1 MKTENVTQIARQYL
15 ARGWAPVPIPHGEKG
30 PVIAGWEKLTIT
42 PDNVENHFINGT
54 TQNIGVM
61 LGPKSNGLTDV
72 DLDCS
77 EAVRLAPYFLPAT
90 EAVFGRASK
99 ACSHYLYKVSDPE
112 PLTVQKYLD
121 DNKST
126 IIELR
131 LGAKSAVQTIMPPSQ
146 HPSGELVAWV
156 KYGEP
161 KAVSFTPLSRAVRGL
176 AFASLLMRH
185 WPIHGGAHDV
195 ALRVGGFL
203 ARAGQP
209 VEHIGQLV
217 EIVARE
223 AGDTVTSHH
232 GRTAMDAAESFAE
245 GKHVYGLPALRERFG
260 EKVANALAKIM
271 NYGAAA
277 IRVNPGD
284 LPRVVDQAEAALLE
298 ADYGL
303 YQRGISV
310 VRAAWSKLKAAD
322 NKDTYAHL
330 LVPVNAT
337 HLVETLTKVAAF
349 EKWDGRNKKYV
360 PIDCPEKI
368 ANTYLARVGH
378 WQLPVLAG
386 VINAPCL
393 RHDGSVLSKPGYDP
407 LSGLLFEPNGVEF
420 PPVPDNPTKQQ
431 AQDALKILKHLLR
444 EFPFVADADRSVALS
459 GILTALDR
467 RAMAQA
473 PMHGS
478 TAPVI
483 ASGKTL
489 LWNIATLIATG
500 QEVAV
505 VAQGWDDEELEKRLG
520 AALLA
525 GQGSI
530 SIDNCVR
537 PVGGDFLNTVLTSPR
552 VKLRP
557 LGTSQEIE
565 VPTNATMFCNGNNIT
580 FKADFTRRVLLST
593 IDPKLERPESRK
605 FQSDPKAE
613 IDRRRGEFVI
623 AALTVLRAYHVAKPN
638 IDLTPFA
645 SYEDY
650 NYRIIGPLLW
660 LGEASPRDTAR
671 KIIAEDPER
680 QEIKAVMQGWWA
692 VCKDN
697 RRRAFEI
704 ISSAGA
710 TEAADTGDF
719 YNVLR
724 DIAPH
729 ERGGLNAK
737 RLGNWL
743 RKHKG
748 RIVNGMKFVEDGESH
763 LGVWWKLEKVAP
775 SEDDDNPPEQPPVDV
790 PF

>member
-1 MKTENVTQIARQYL
+1 
-15 ARGWAPVPIPHGEKG
+15 
-30 PVIAGWEKLTIT
+30 
-42 PDNVENHFINGT
+42 
-54 TQNIGVM
+54 
-61 LGPKSNGLTDV
+61 
-72 DLDCS
+72 
-77 EAVRLAPYFLPAT
+77 
-90 EAVFGRASK
+90 
-99 ACSHYLYKVSDPE
+99 
-112 PLTVQKYLD
+112 
-121 DNKST
+121 
-126 IIELR
+126 
-131 LGAKSAVQTIMPPSQ
+131 
-146 HPSGELVAWV
+146 
-156 KYGEP
+156 
-161 KAVSFTPLSRAVRGL
+161 
-176 AFASLLMRH
+176 
-185 WPIHGGAHDV
+185 
-195 ALRVGGFL
+195 
-203 ARAGQP
+203 
-209 VEHIGQLV
+209 
-217 EIVARE
+217 
-223 AGDTVTSHH
+223 
-232 GRTAMDAAESFAE
+232 
-245 GKHVYGLPALRERFG
+245 
-260 EKVANALAKIM
+260 
-271 NYGAAA
+271 
-277 IRVNPGD
+277 
-284 LPRVVDQAEAALLE
+284 
-298 ADYGL
+298 
-303 YQRGISV
+303 
-310 VRAAWSKLKAAD
+310 
-322 NKDTYAHL
+322 
-330 LVPVNAT
+330 
-337 HLVETLTKVAAF
+337 
-349 EKWDGRNKKYV
+349 
-360 PIDCPEKI
+360 
-368 ANTYLARVGH
+368 
-378 WQLPVLAG
+378 
-386 VINAPCL
+386 
-393 RHDGSVLSKPGYDP
+393 
-407 LSGLLFEPNGVEF
+407 LFEPNGVEF

-444 EFPFVADADRSVALS
+444 EFPFVTDADRSVALS
-459 GILTALDR
+459 GLLTALDR

-520 AALLA
+520 AALLG

-660 LGEASPRDTAR
+660 LGEANPRDTAK

-680 QEIKAVMQGWWA
+680 QEINAVMQGWWSI
-692 VCKDN
+692 CKDN

-704 ISSAGA
+704 ISAAGA

-724 DIAPH
+724 DIAPN

-763 LGVWWKLEKVAP
+763 LGMWWKLEKVGP
-775 SEDDDNPPEQPPVDV
+775 GVTTTIHRSSRRMMMCPFENGVQGLKGLKGLKTPPFTKKPPEGAVTRVLTIITAISRALGETNASNASNPSPLRNDV
-790 PF
+790 TGQNNWNAVTHGALGLD